1 MKFYLLNPQGC
12 PPNPHLFPV
21 WIPTWEEK
29 GIEIVDRIE
38 DCDVVLFDFHSR
50 MFDYKQSD
58 LDYIIDNRVRF
69 VTFDE
74 WDRGGMSLDIWPMP
88 LTKQQEDFCYKFE
101 STGQPRVHFCRLLD
115 KTKSYPIN
123 VYPYEKAIFHEEPL
137 LSPQELFSR
146 PLDICY
152 IVNHSPSRQRIA
164 DAIREDGRLK
174 CNFRIGMQ
182 KIPFNDFLNE
192 HRRAKLFISSGAG
205 GYTDERK
212 QLLFSI
218 AGLIQEET
226 DQLLLHPFTN
236 EENCIKIS
244 SNPTQEELD
253 LIFAIVNDKERL
265 YRIYKSGYDFMK
277 TYYSKEYIASYIL
290 EKIKEHLG

>member
-1 MKFYLLNPQGC
+1 MKLYLLNPQGV
-12 PPNPHLFPV
+12 PPNPHLFPMWV
-21 WIPTWEEK
+21 NTWINS
-29 GIEIVDRIE
+29 GCSIVDNVE
-38 DCDVVLFDFHSR
+38 DCDVVLFDLHSR
-50 MFDYKQSD
+50 ISNYKVSD
-58 LDYIIDNRVRF
+58 IDWILQNHPSIA
-69 VTFDE
+69 TFDE
-74 WDRGGMSLDIWPMP
+74 WDRGNMSDDQWPYP
-88 LTKQQEDFCYKFE
+88 LTHQQDYVFE
-101 STGQPRVHFCRLLD
+101 RTRFYGLKSVHFCRLLN
-115 KTKSYPIN
+115 KTKKQFPNI
-123 VYPYEKAIFHEEPL
+123 YPYEKAIIYEEPL

-152 IVNHSPSRQRIA
+152 IANYSPSRQRIA
-164 DAIREDGRLK
+164 DAIRADGRLK

-265 YRIYKSGYDFMK
+265 YRIYKSGYDFTK

-290 EKIKEHLG
+290 GKIKEHLG